1 MQYHITRQAPRCQG
15 NEDFPPSV
23 MRPSRRVACGE
34 VLPPPRRSP
43 SGSAPSP
50 SDWDS
55 QAARW
60 RGARAGSPD
69 GPRPLQAQAAGR
81 LLLGDL
87 LHPDQHR
94 RGEGLL
100 GAWLETDL
108 VCRTPRL
115 SVGLSLGDTV
125 PTPRAPARPAPFTRA
140 GRRLRVRGGGGLT
153 WRPRRHL
160 NRKTHLG
167 SRRPQGQ
174 PHTAHART
182 SRPGG
187 AQVQTA
193 VNASSKAGASRW
205 EVETLR
211 RIWTPPRHRPSG
223 GALGDTVWD
232 DHPQITLKLKVLRSR
247 PSPTAETTLRAGT
260 RVPRAPCPAGTRLAC
275 GP

>member
-1 MQYHITRQAPRCQG
+1 MQYQLLAKSPAARGTKTSLPLSCAPVAELPAERC
-15 NEDFPPSV
+15 FF
-23 MRPSRRVACGE
+23 RVAD
-34 VLPPPRRSP
+34 P
-43 SGSAPSP
+43 SGRAPSP

-60 RGARAGSPD
+60 RGARAESSD

-100 GAWLETDL
+100 GTWLETDL

-140 GRRLRVRGGGGLT
+140 GRRPRVRGGGGLT

-187 AQVQTA
+187 
-193 VNASSKAGASRW
+193 G
-205 EVETLR
+205 
-211 RIWTPPRHRPSG
+211 
-223 GALGDTVWD
+223 
-232 DHPQITLKLKVLRSR
+232 
-247 PSPTAETTLRAGT
+247 
-260 RVPRAPCPAGTRLAC
+260 
-275 GP
+275 